1 MTDRLDPW
9 NRTGS
14 SEIGSHVYENVA
26 YGQRDKSVRKDG
38 LFNKWYWNNGAAAWK
53 NKLGS
58 ISHFLYQDKFQWTR
72 IFNVKIT
79 L

>member
-9 NRTGS
+9 KRTGS
-14 SEIGSHVYENVA
+14 SEIDLHVYENVA
-26 YGQRDKSVRKDG
+26 YGQGDKSVGKDG
-38 LFNKWYWNNGAAAWK
+38 LFNKWYWNNWAAAWK

-58 ISHFLYQDKFQWTR
+58 ISHLYQDKFQWTR